1 MSIINENIYNNIYK
15 TERISILPMK
25 KAQTSKILEL
35 F

>member
-1 MSIINENIYNNIYK
+1 MKIFVIIFIK
-15 TERISILPMK
+15 TERKSILPMK